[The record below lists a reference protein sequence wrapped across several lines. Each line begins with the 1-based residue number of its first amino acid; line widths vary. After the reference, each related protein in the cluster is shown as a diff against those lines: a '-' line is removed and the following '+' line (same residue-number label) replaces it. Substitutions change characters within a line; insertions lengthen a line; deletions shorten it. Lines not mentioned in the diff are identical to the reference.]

1 MRERTKYWAMEIDK
15 TINNPIVRGL
25 CRTDINL
32 YPYNIGI
39 KYITKVRARPGIP
52 IDKAVDR

>member
-1 MRERTKYWAMEIDK
+1 MRERTKYWTMEINK
-15 TINNPIVRGL
+15 TINNPIARGL
-25 CRTDINL
+25 FRTNINL

-52 IDKAVDR
+52 KDKAVDR